1 MKVYVGRQAIY
12 DTKMDVF
19 AYELLYRGGEQNVSG
34 VEGAMD
40 GDSATSAVITNSIT
54 MFGLDKLTEGK
65 RAFINFTKNLILEEM
80 PHVFDKKE
88 VVVEILED
96 IIPDEPF
103 LEACRALKK
112 KGYVLALDDY
122 CLNNEN
128 MELLKLVD
136 IVKVDFLLT
145 TVEER
150 REIVQR
156 YKPFKIVFLAEKVE
170 NEEEYQQAIDAGYKL
185 FQGFF
190 FSKPA
195 VVSTKEFR
203 GQTYN
208 YMKILEELDADT
220 PNFTVITTIF
230 ESDVAL
236 SYRILKLLN
245 SAAFN
250 TSSRIKSINHALVI
264 LGLRE
269 IRKWVMLMMMR
280 DLGDNRPDELVRLSL
295 VRGKFCELLMGETS
309 NRSRK
314 MESFLVG
321 IFSMIDLLVGQELHE
336 VLDEIPLNADVKA
349 ALLGEDNEFSKILDL
364 AVCYEFANWGD
375 VEVISASM
383 GIEEEK
389 MIQYYVDSLDF
400 ASAVMEG

>member
-1 MKVYVGRQAIY
+1 MKIYLGRQAIY
-12 DTKMDVF
+12 DTKMNVF
-19 AYELLYRGGEQNVSG
+19 AYELLYRSSEQNVSG
-34 VEGAMD
+34 VTGVLD

-54 MFGLDKLTEGK
+54 LFGLEKLTGGK

-80 PHVFDKKE
+80 PHVLDKSAI
-88 VVVEILED
+88 VVEILED

-103 LEACRALKK
+103 LEACRTLKE

-128 MELLKLVD
+128 MDLLKLVD
-136 IVKVDFLLT
+136 IVKVDFRLT
-145 TVEER
+145 TLSEQI
-150 REIVQR
+150 EIVQR

-170 NEEEYQQAIDAGYKL
+170 SEEEYQQAIDAGYKL

-195 VVSTKEFR
+195 VVSTKDFR

-208 YMKILEELDADT
+208 YMKILEELDAET
-220 PNFTVITTIF
+220 PNFNVITTYF
-230 ESDVAL
+230 ESDVSL
-236 SYRILKLLN
+236 SYRLLKLLN
-245 SAAFN
+245 SAAFSTTN
-250 TSSRIKSINHALVI
+250 RIKSINHALVI

-280 DLGDNRPDELVRLSL
+280 DLGESRPDELVRLSL
-295 VRGKFCELLMGETS
+295 VRGKFCELLMGETTD
-309 NRSRK
+309 RARR
-314 MESFLVG
+314 MEGFLVG
-321 IFSMIDLLVGQELHE
+321 IFSMIDLLVGQELKV
-336 VLDEIPLNADVKA
+336 VLDEIPLNTDVKS
-349 ALLGEDNEFSKILDL
+349 ALLGVDNTFSKVLDL
-364 AVCYEFANWGD
+364 AVCYEFANWVD
-375 VEVISASM
+375 VEVISGSM

-389 MIQYYVDSLDF
+389 MVQFYVDSLDF